1 MWRLGIVGQL
11 ARVLCSGRALNLFPL
26 PHALCFS
33 WYVTCSPAFFLS
45 FSSSSSSAPP
55 LWPLTSYRHHVDLW
69 PPFISLSSDQLCV
82 FFPPPHPSHLPPSK
96 KKRKVI
102 ALFCDQ
108 SPPSPVLCLAPPTG
122 GRCFWLT
129 CLLFFLSVSL
139 SLSLSRSVS
148 FHPNNP
154 LSSFCYEAC
163 LHALV
168 ALSWMYLI
176 PWSLHA
182 GSKSNLLSHLPMA
195 GKTFYVLF
203 VFLTSWQLNYL
214 AAFIYRWQQS
224 HCISCS
230 TIYEWNLQ
238 RDEFDLKK
246 CCCCV
251 ILQGIFN
258 ICITTLR
265 KNNFRHLSRH
275 HYFISNSPNSVL
287 LIFDS

>member
-1 MWRLGIVGQL
+1 MWRLGIEL

-129 CLLFFLSVSL
+129 CLLFFLSL
-139 SLSLSRSVS
+139 SLFLSLALSPSTQTTLSRLSAMRPVYMLLWHFLGCTS
-148 FHPNNP
+148 FHDLCMQGPKVT
-154 LSSFCYEAC
+154 LCHIWRVKHF
-163 LHALV
+163 
-168 ALSWMYLI
+168 
-176 PWSLHA
+176 
-182 GSKSNLLSHLPMA
+182 
-195 GKTFYVLF
+195 LF
-203 VFLTSWQLNYL
+203 GLFFWPHDN
-214 AAFIYRWQQS
+214 
-224 HCISCS
+224 
-230 TIYEWNLQ
+230 
-238 RDEFDLKK
+238 
-246 CCCCV
+246 
-251 ILQGIFN
+251 
-258 ICITTLR
+258 
-265 KNNFRHLSRH
+265 
-275 HYFISNSPNSVL
+275 
-287 LIFDS
+287 